1 MSLSGSPANGR
12 PLSGA
17 SSLTSLGEV
26 FCIILEHSIASA
38 VCSLGETPPGPT
50 PRRIDW
56 KPRAPNRGFRFIGLD
71 R

>member
-17 SSLTSLGEV
+17 SSLTRLGEV
-26 FCIILEHSIASA
+26 FCIILEPSIAGA

-50 PRRIDW
+50 QD
-56 KPRAPNRGFRFIGLD
+56 ASIGSLGPLTEASALSG
-71 R
+71 